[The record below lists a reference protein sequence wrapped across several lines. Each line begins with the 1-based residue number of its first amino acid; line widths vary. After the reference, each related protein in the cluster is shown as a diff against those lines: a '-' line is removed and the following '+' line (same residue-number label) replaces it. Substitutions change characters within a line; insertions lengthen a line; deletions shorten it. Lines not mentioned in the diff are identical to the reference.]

1 MGNEEIIHVM
11 RTFAS
16 ALIHS
21 VAATG
26 TLLVASWAMAQSP
39 EPPPTPGPK
48 PVEPSPTP
56 PTPGPPIPT
65 QPGPEAPPA
74 PSGPSPSSP
83 DPAADT
89 SPEPLPPPATGDA
102 AGAVT
107 PDGGEAGADLS
118 GELPPGH
125 PPMRPD
131 GLPPVPLAPP
141 AIFPSQLQDLDAEEE
156 IVGIHG
162 GQVFIRHP
170 HDDFR
175 FYPQLRLATDFNW
188 SPGSPD
194 MPKTQDGQFL
204 HPSLFVR
211 RVRLGVSGEIL
222 ERVAF
227 SAGLELG
234 NGRIGETVYTGPD
247 TSRFARAWAHDGQ
260 VRPSETTVS
269 YRFRDWLSFTAGL
282 HNVPFSM
289 SNRTRSH
296 LTTFMERPIAIRGF
310 AVPYERDLGVTVWG
324 ELFGERTLA
333 YELGVFMGD
342 GFDRPTTDARADYV
356 GRIFARPLTRAG
368 DALFF
373 KQAQIGISMRHG
385 QRDQEFVDYDYPAIA
400 SNQGFVLWQPGYV
413 DSLGRVT
420 HVIPSGAQNSIGGEL
435 RLPFRMPNGAVFDI
449 KGEAYYV
456 ANNTRDAV
464 EGFVS
469 TNTERLGRVNGLG
482 WYAEVSWWACFTDQL
497 AGGEPG
503 IYRPVHV
510 DLDRE
515 APLLKAFQVSAM
527 VSGIV
532 ANYSGATRGGS
543 VADAN
548 TPDSN
553 VALYQVGGAVNYWF
567 NYNFRAGINYF
578 AYITPDSGDVTKNQA
593 LVPDNVTVTN
603 GALGGSHVHH
613 ELGARTAINF

>member
-1 MGNEEIIHVM
+1 M
-11 RTFAS
+11 R
-16 ALIHS
+16 
-21 VAATG
+21 
-26 TLLVASWAMAQSP
+26 LVHERAPIRVRAQ
-39 EPPPTPGPK
+39 K
-48 PVEPSPTP
+48 RVDRVRVE
-56 PTPGPPIPT
+56 
-65 QPGPEAPPA
+65 
-74 PSGPSPSSP
+74 
-83 DPAADT
+83 
-89 SPEPLPPPATGDA
+89 
-102 AGAVT
+102 
-107 PDGGEAGADLS
+107 
-118 GELPPGH
+118 
-125 PPMRPD
+125 
-131 GLPPVPLAPP
+131 
-141 AIFPSQLQDLDAEEE
+141 DAEPEE
-156 IVGIHG
+156 ELVGIHG

-211 RVRLGVSGEIL
+211 RVRLAVSGEIL
-222 ERVAF
+222 ERVGF
-227 SAGLELG
+227 TAGVELG
-234 NGRIGETVYTGPD
+234 NGRIGETVYTGPG
-247 TSRFARAWAHDGQ
+247 TSRFARAWAHDGR
-260 VRPSETTVS
+260 VRPGEATVS
-269 YRFRDWLSFTAGL
+269 YRFREWMSFTAGMQ
-282 HNVPFSM
+282 NVPFSM

-296 LTTFMERPIAIRGF
+296 LTTFMERPVAIRGF

-342 GFDRPTTDARADYV
+342 GFDRPTVDARADYV

-385 QRDQEFVDYDYPAIA
+385 QRDQEFVDYDYPAVA
-400 SNQGFVLWQPGYV
+400 SNQGFVMWQPGYV

-435 RLPFRMPNGAVFDI
+435 RLPFRLPNGAVLDFS
-449 KGEAYYV
+449 GEAYYV

-503 IYRPVHV
+503 IYRPFHV
-510 DLDRE
+510 DLKRE
-515 APLLKAFQVSAM
+515 APLKKAFQISAM
-527 VSGIV
+527 ASGIV

-553 VALYQVGGAVNYWF
+553 VALYQIGGAVNYWF
-567 NYNFRAGINYF
+567 NDNFRAGINYF
-578 AYITPDSGDVTKNQA
+578 AYLTPDSGDVSKNQA
-593 LVPDNVTVTN
+593 VVPDNVTVTD
-603 GALGGSHVHH
+603 GALGGSNTHH